1 MKSWTFESTEIAK
14 NFDNHVR
21 EQLPWYDMITE
32 AVIYIARN
40 YLTEGNTI
48 VDIGS
53 STGNLSKK
61 LLPLAKERNAK
72 IIAIEKSIQMIM
84 EMYEMENISVIHD
97 DVTNIEMIEGQVY
110 ILFLTLMFIPID
122 KRENLLNN
130 IYKKIKKGGCIII
143 VDKICD
149 HSGYFSTVMKRLTW
163 HWKMQQKASSINIVN
178 KEMSLAGV
186 QIPINKECLTDAK
199 EFFRM
204 GEFAGWVI
212 EK

>member
-97 DVTNIEMIEGQVY
+97 DVTNIEMVEGQVY

-149 HSGYFSTVMKRLTW
+149 HSGYFATVMKRLTW
-163 HWKMQQKASSINIVN
+163 HWKMEQKASSIDIVN

-186 QIPINKECLTDAK
+186 QIPINKECLKNAK

>member
-14 NFDNHVR
+14 KFDNHVR

-48 VDIGS
+48 VDIGA
-53 STGNLSKK
+53 STGNISKK

-72 IIAIEKSIQMIM
+72 IIAIEKSIEMIM

-97 DVTNIEMIEGQVY
+97 DVTNIKMIEGQVY

-122 KRENLLNN
+122 KREILLNE
-130 IYKKIKKGGCIII
+130 ISKKIKKGGCIII

-149 HSGYFSTVMKRLTW
+149 HSGYFATVMKRLTW
-163 HWKMQQKASSINIVN
+163 HWKMQQKANYEDIIN

-186 QIPINKECLTDAK
+186 QIPINKECLLNAK